1 MIHNAY
7 FQNTFHHCL
16 KCTKCL
22 THQLSLAEAELLQGE
37 LLQDFEA
44 VEAAAE
50 IVDVQELIVNEV
62 VEES

>member
-1 MIHNAY
+1 M
-7 FQNTFHHCL
+7 HCL
-16 KCTKCL
+16 KCIKCP

-37 LLQDFEA
+37 LLRDFEA

>member
-1 MIHNAY
+1 MEHNAN
-7 FQNTFHHCL
+7 FQNTFQQCL
-16 KCTKCL
+16 KCMKCF
-22 THQLSLAEAELLQGE
+22 TNQLSLAEAELLQGE